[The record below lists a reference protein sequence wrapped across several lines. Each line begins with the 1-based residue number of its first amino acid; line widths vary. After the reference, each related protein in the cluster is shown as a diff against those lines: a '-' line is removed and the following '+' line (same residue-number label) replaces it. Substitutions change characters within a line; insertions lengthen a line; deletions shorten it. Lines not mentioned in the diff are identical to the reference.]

1 MYVKIGL
8 AKRFSRFVFFYFSL
22 LASSLVCDGV
32 DAPTGV
38 GKGKTKIRLEGGM
51 GGVNGTVID
60 QYIKV

>member
-8 AKRFSRFVFFYFSL
+8 AKRFSRFAFFFP
-22 LASSLVCDGV
+22 LASLLVCDGV

-38 GKGKTKIRLEGGM
+38 GKEKTEIRLEGGM